1 MKKSLLSIILAVTL
15 VFSGQTMVF
24 AESEKQTEKEGQTEK
39 KGLGDFLKSLFTEDG
54 ALSGLIQEGGVVDEL
69 LQDEHV
75 AKLLP
80 EGIDAEAL
88 VGTLREQLGDGNSE
102 LYQAADK
109 LYDYV
114 TNEDGSLNE
123 EALMELASGLFA
135 GKGQNDDSASGE
147 EMMQQMAAMQD
158 AVKEL
163 NADVMVA
170 GDAQS
175 VIFMASPTVA
185 REDGSYMVLGFFP
198 QNNYVLDG
206 KDLYVV
212 DSASTTLLFTLAKD
226 DDGVWQVTDTE
237 IAEEGDGYTEALTA
251 LCEEIDYTTDDFY
264 ALLAFPAI
272 YEYSAM
278 MSVLQEVPEAERIEY
293 NGELLT
299 GEEVKQNFDDLI
311 NEMMAQMGGGASEAA
326 TEDSDHAALEA
337 ATEAS
342 DNAASETAS

>member
-15 VFSGQTMVF
+15 VISGQTMVF
-24 AESEKQTEKEGQTEK
+24 AEAETQAEEE
-39 KGLGDFLKSLFTEDG
+39 GLGDFLRSLFTEDG
-54 ALSGLIQEGGVVDEL
+54 ALSGLVQEGGIVDEL
-69 LQDEHV
+69 LQDEHI
-75 AKLLP
+75 AQLLP

-88 VGTLREQLGDGNSE
+88 VGTLRDQLADGNSE

-123 EALMELASGLFA
+123 DALMELASGLFA
-135 GKGQNDDSASGE
+135 GKGEDDGAASGE
-147 EMMQQMAAMQD
+147 EMMQQMKAMQN

-163 NADVMVA
+163 NADAMEA

-185 REDGSYMVLGFFP
+185 QEDGSCKVLGFFP
-198 QNNYVLDG
+198 QNNYTLDG
-206 KDLYVV
+206 TDLYVV
-212 DSASTTLLFTLAKD
+212 DSVSRTILFTLEKD
-226 DDGVWQVTDTE
+226 DDGVWQVTDTKV
-237 IAEEGDGYTEALTA
+237 AEEGDGYTDSLTA

-264 ALLAFPAI
+264 SLLAFPAI

-278 MSVLQEVPEAERIEY
+278 MNVMQEVPEAEHIEY

-311 NEMMAQMGGGASEAA
+311 NEMMAQMGEGASESS
-326 TEDSDHAALEA
+326 TEGTDD
-337 ATEAS
+337 
-342 DNAASETAS
+342 AASETES